1 MTEDENEA
9 YETPQ
14 TPVTP
19 VAPAAPAAPEASVAP
34 KTPVAPGT
42 QDPDDKRPTLTAQVR
57 RRRAD
62 QAFFLRLRDAIHQNH
77 RALERIGT

>member
-1 MTEDENEA
+1 MNEHQNDEA
-9 YETPQ
+9 DETPQ
-14 TPVTP
+14 TPATP
-19 VAPAAPAAPEASVAP
+19 Q
-34 KTPVAPGT
+34 TPD
-42 QDPDDKRPTLTAQVR
+42 QDGKRPSLTAQVR

>member
-1 MTEDENEA
+1 MTEHENEA
-9 YETPQ
+9 PETPE

-19 VAPAAPAAPEASVAP
+19 
-34 KTPVAPGT
+34 GT
-42 QDPDDKRPTLTAQVR
+42 QDRDDKRPTLTAQVR